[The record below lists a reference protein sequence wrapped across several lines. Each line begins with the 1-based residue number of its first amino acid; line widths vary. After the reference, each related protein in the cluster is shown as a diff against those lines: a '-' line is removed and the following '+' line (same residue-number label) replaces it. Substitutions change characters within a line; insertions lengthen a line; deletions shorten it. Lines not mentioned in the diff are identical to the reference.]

1 MRYGGK
7 RIARRILSIADSH
20 IHVIDHFIGIGS
32 VKGGDI
38 GRGIRPTAGVKGK
51 SVAGIFRWEG
61 DRGRDAS
68 IHRFVEVQRQ
78 GKTATADLVVSNGGE
93 RRYNS
98 AIQGGASS
106 VDDIITLADS
116 SGVSSGA
123 IACRIG

>member
-7 RIARRILSIADSH
+7 RIARRILSIADFH
-20 IHVIDHFIGIGS
+20 VYVIDHFIGIGS

-38 GRGIRPTAGVKGK
+38 GGGILPVARVKRQGV
-51 SVAGIFRWEG
+51 AEICRWEV
-61 DRGRDAS
+61 DRRINAR

-106 VDDIITLADS
+106 VDDISTLADC
-116 SGVSSGA
+116 GVVLRA
-123 IACRIG
+123 VARRIG